1 MGDELSSGPKISGCS
16 EWHGDKAGYIL
27 ILARSSAF
35 LIGRRIAI
43 NCRAVIRVII
53 DVIWKWPV
61 SAHSNTQ
68 GKVGR
73 TFERLFL
80 RGENRIEIWIWNL
93 LTVFL
98 MLASNRFRISPIVE
112 SLLTREM
119 PPNKWVGLYYY
130 ISVDLWS
137 YFGRRPRCGCA
148 SVSACC
154 PWRPEKGEPSRHGHE
169 PKWSLRT
176 IGTEYWSHGQH
187 PCPTLVRHQLFPAF
201 DNGQSRWPALSLM
214 HPRGGRRGLT
224 TFRWSIAHTG
234 LDPTPLGWPDMTNE
248 KHPHPYHEPPIISS
262 VCLNSGVCIIEVQAQ
277 RR

>member
-1 MGDELSSGPKISGCS
+1 
-16 EWHGDKAGYIL
+16 
-27 ILARSSAF
+27 
-35 LIGRRIAI
+35 
-43 NCRAVIRVII
+43 
-53 DVIWKWPV
+53 
-61 SAHSNTQ
+61 
-68 GKVGR
+68 
-73 TFERLFL
+73 
-80 RGENRIEIWIWNL
+80 
-93 LTVFL
+93 

-201 DNGQSRWPALSLM
+201 DNGQSRWPALFLM
-214 HPRGGRRGLT
+214 HPRGEGGAWRLLDDLLLILDLIQLHWVDRTWPTRNTRIPTMNRR
-224 TFRWSIAHTG
+224 
-234 LDPTPLGWPDMTNE
+234 
-248 KHPHPYHEPPIISS
+248 SS
-262 VCLNSGVCIIEVQAQ
+262 HQFVWIPVFV
-277 RR
+277 